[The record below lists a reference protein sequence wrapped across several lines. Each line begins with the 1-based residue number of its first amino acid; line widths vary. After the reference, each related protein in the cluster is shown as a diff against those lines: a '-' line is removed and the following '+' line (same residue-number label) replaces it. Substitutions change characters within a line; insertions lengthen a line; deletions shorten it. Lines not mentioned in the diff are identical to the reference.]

1 METQQQLKKFVD
13 TIDRFYTA
21 EDVVHAI
28 DGCLSCGMC
37 GQACAW
43 FIETGDEKMHPKNRS
58 DFIRNVYNRYNTVTG
73 KIKGALGLMKTPTLE
88 DIKENMS
95 VYWACTVC
103 GRCTLS
109 CPIGISNRRLY
120 RGFRIAYTEAGLS
133 ETNPTLKAIIDNSR
147 DKKHSF
153 GLSCEDV
160 VAKPGLF
167 LQYEGCEMPL
177 DIQGAEYLF
186 VCPAAGNTKIPEL
199 GIKGMKIMNAAG
211 LDYTVSSKIIDTGT
225 EIDHVA
231 AHEGISKQ
239 MLLDWEEEAEK
250 LGVEKVIVAECGCD
264 VRTMYVEATEI
275 LGRDFKFPIV
285 SIDSMW
291 EDIVNEHGVPFE
303 PIEESVTMHDP
314 CYVTRMSGMGDKY
327 RKIMPKIAKDFR
339 EMTPNQEQNYCC
351 NGGAGGM
358 RMPENTER
366 RRKISRLKANQIE
379 ATGAELVA
387 TPCAICYLNMKD
399 ITEHYKQATPENRK
413 ARMFFEIFYDAMMK
427 GLEKAGQT
435 DLVKI
440 PKLLKSMNRSE
451 YLKHSVEGFMDDLK
465 KNKKTVFAELLKKY
479 RNDPN
484 VLNYARENPGFWA
497 FFDKVEKEV
506 Q

>member
-1 METQQQLKKFVD
+1 
-13 TIDRFYTA
+13 
-21 EDVVHAI
+21 
-28 DGCLSCGMC
+28 MC

-58 DFIRNVYNRYNTVTG
+58 DFVRNVYNRYNTFTG
-73 KIKGALGLMKTPTLE
+73 KVKGALGLMKTPTLE
-88 DIKENMS
+88 DIKENMG

-120 RGFRIAYTEAGLS
+120 RGFRIAYTEAGIS

-153 GLSCEDV
+153 GLSNEDV

-177 DIQGAEYLF
+177 DIPGAEYLF

-239 MLLDWEEEAEK
+239 MLLDWEEEAER
-250 LGVEKVIVAECGCD
+250 LGVQTVIVAECGCD

-275 LGRDFKFPIV
+275 LGRPFKFPII

-291 EDIVNEHGVPFE
+291 EDIVNEHAVPFE
-303 PIEESVTMHDP
+303 PINESVTMHDP
-314 CYVTRMSGMGDKY
+314 CYVTRMSGMGEKY
-327 RKIMPKIAKDFR
+327 RKIMPKIVKDFR
-339 EMTPNQEQNYCC
+339 EMTPNMEQNYCC

-379 ATGAELVA
+379 NTGAEIVA

-399 ITEHYKQATPENRK
+399 ITEFYKQATPENRK

-427 GLEKAGQT
+427 GLEKNSQT
-435 DLVKI
+435 DLVKM
-440 PKLLKSMNRSE
+440 PKLLKNMDKST
-451 YLKHSVEGFMDDLK
+451 YKKHSIEGFMEDLK
-465 KNKKTVFAELLKKY
+465 KNKKTVFVELLKKY

-484 VLNYARENPGFWA
+484 VLNYARENPGFWGY
-497 FFDKVEKEV
+497 FDKVEKEV
-506 Q
+506 QSA

>member
-1 METQQQLKKFVD
+1 MDSQLKTFVD
-13 TIDRFYTA
+13 TLDRFYTA
-21 EDVVHAI
+21 EDVVHSI

-43 FIETGDEKMHPKNRS
+43 YIETGDEKMHPKNRS
-58 DFIRNVYNRYNTVTG
+58 DFIRNVYNRYNTFTG
-73 KIKGALGLMKTPTLE
+73 KIKGALGLIPTPTLE

-120 RGFRIAYTEAGLS
+120 RGVRIAYTEAGLS

-147 DKKHSF
+147 DAKHSF

-167 LQYEGCEMPL
+167 MKYEECEMPL
-177 DIQGAEYLF
+177 DVHGAEYLF

-199 GIKGMKIMNAAG
+199 GIKGLKIMNAAQF
-211 LDYTVSSKIIDTGT
+211 DYTVSSKIIDTGT

-231 AHEGISKQ
+231 AHEGISRQ
-239 MLLDWEEEAEK
+239 MLLDWEAEAER
-250 LGVEKVIVAECGCD
+250 LGVQKVIVAECGCD

-275 LGRDFKFPIV
+275 LGRPFKFPII
-285 SIDSMW
+285 SIDTMW

-303 PIEESVTMHDP
+303 PIEESITMHDP
-314 CYVTRMSGMGDKY
+314 CYVTRMSGMGEKY
-327 RKIMPKIAKDFR
+327 RKMFPKIAKDFR

-387 TPCAICYLNMKD
+387 TPCAICYLNIKD
-399 ITEHYKQATPENRK
+399 ITEVYEQATPDTRK

-427 GLEKAGQT
+427 GLEKEGDT
-435 DLVKI
+435 DRVKM
-440 PKLLKSMNRSE
+440 PKLLKGMSKE
-451 YLKHSVEGFMDDLK
+451 EFKQHSVSGYLDELK
-465 KNKKTVFAELLKKY
+465 KNKKSLYLELIKKY
-479 RNDPN
+479 RDDPN
-484 VLNYARENPGFWA
+484 VNNYAKENPGFWK
-497 FFDKVEKEV
+497 FLDQVEKEV
-506 Q
+506 KSA